1 MAYAAAAM
9 AAGSIIGGIASKPKA
24 PKSYIP
30 RKETLASERM
40 RINARNESMY
50 GPGGQQDLYT
60 NPDNWAQYGPR
71 PFSDIN
77 GYEEGAIEG
86 LGNFATQ
93 EFPGLYQDYSDT
105 VRDQVMNG
113 GESDRYSEAFGG
125 LMPQLQQEFS
135 QRPEMYAGGNVD
147 FQAGVGNQTTADPNA
162 AINRMLSGNLD
173 TEHFQGAMNSYLQ
186 PIMEQYN
193 EQLLPGMFRADAAAT
208 GGQSSAGAL
217 KAAQRVQEQIGEGAN
232 AYGQGLLYNASQS
245 ALNRMGQGA
254 GMAQQ
259 GRAIDVGNQ
268 LAAQGM
274 NMQNLQ
280 GNADR
285 GLGGY
290 QANAAV
296 GSDYRSGLLQ
306 GSGYG
311 ASSASDADRNRYA
324 FSSQMPDVMTGALA
338 GPQALGVAGAAT
350 RAFADQEAGYN
361 AGEFNYYEQQP
372 FQMGNAWQEQ
382 LQGAAPPGGVPA
394 QTTPVGVA
402 NPTAA
407 AINSG
412 IMAGLANYPQRQSTA
427 APAYP
432 NGTTSSTW
440 KPPLKP
446 GQTYS

>member
-1 MAYAAAAM
+1 MSWVAVASGAGAAL
-9 AAGSIIGGIASKPKA
+9 GGILGKPKT

-30 RKETLASERM
+30 RQETLASERM
-40 RINARNESMY
+40 RLNASNQNLY
-50 GPGGQQDLYT
+50 GEGGAQGLYT
-60 NPDNWAQYGPR
+60 NPENWAEFGPQ

-77 GYEEGAIEG
+77 QYETGAIEG
-86 LGNFATQ
+86 LGNFATG
-93 EFPGLYQDYSDT
+93 EFPGLYQDYSST
-105 VRDQVMNG
+105 VRDQMLG
-113 GESDRYSEAFGG
+113 GGASNQYAQAFGG

-162 AINRMLSGNLD
+162 AINRMLTGNLD

-193 EQLLPGMFRADAAAT
+193 EQLFPAMQRADAAAT

-217 KAAQRVQEQIGEGAN
+217 KAAQRVQEQIGEGAS

-245 ALNRMGQGA
+245 ALDRMGQGA

-274 NMQNLQ
+274 NLQNLQ

-285 GLGGY
+285 NLGGY
-290 QANAAV
+290 QANQAV
-296 GSDYRSGLLQ
+296 MSDYRGGLLQ

-311 ASSASDADRNRYA
+311 AGSASDADRSQYA
-324 FSSQMPDVMTGALA
+324 FVSQMPDVMTAGLA
-338 GPQALGVAGAAT
+338 GPQAMGLAGAAT
-350 RAFADQEAGYN
+350 RGLLDPIAQYEADQ
-361 AGEFNYYEQQP
+361 FNYNEQQP
-372 FQMGNAWQEQ
+372 FQMNAAYQAM
-382 LQGAAPPGGVPA
+382 LNGARPGSNVPA
-394 QTTPVGVA
+394 QTNPVGVA
-402 NPTAA
+402 NPTGA

-412 IMAGLANYPQRQSTA
+412 FMAALANWPQRQPAA
-427 APAYP
+427 APVTGPARNP
-432 NGTTSSTW
+432 KGGAGWNS
-440 KPPLKP
+440 
-446 GQTYS
+446 